1 MARRSLILL
10 SMLALLFGAISCE
23 KLPVDPGVFGA
34 LKTERAKFSDAI
46 PAEYG
51 DLVGVVVDPRAPTW
65 ASLWFQ
71 RLDKSIVVTR
81 VNTLDGRLASEVLV
95 IPRR

>member
-23 KLPVDPGVFGA
+23 KLPMGPGAHGA
-34 LKTERAKFSDAI
+34 LKTEPAKFSDAI

-51 DLVGVVVDPRAPTW
+51 DLVGVVINPRAPTW
-65 ASLWFQ
+65 AALWFQ

-81 VNTLDGRLASEVLV
+81 VNTGDGRMADQVLV